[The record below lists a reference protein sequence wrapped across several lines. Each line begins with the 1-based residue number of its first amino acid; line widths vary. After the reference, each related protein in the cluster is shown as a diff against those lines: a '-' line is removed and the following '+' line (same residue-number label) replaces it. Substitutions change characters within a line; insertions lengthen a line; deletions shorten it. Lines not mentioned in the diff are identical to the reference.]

1 MAEVFFSLCNRQTVT
16 ADQDA
21 LQTIADA
28 RRSLYTIRPL
38 VKWEPFRQGKG
49 GEEHRGGDRL
59 VHAVVALAPYFK
71 YWQNGVMDEIRLV
84 AKRPALETRIKAFLL
99 TGGNCCITTEVS

>member
-59 VHAVVALAPYFK
+59 VHAVVALMPHFK

>member
-1 MAEVFFSLCNRQTVT
+1 VAEVFFSLCNRQTVT

-28 RRSLYTIRPL
+28 RKSLYTIRPL
-38 VKWEPFRQGKG
+38 VKWDRLGDQ
-49 GEEHRGGDRL
+49 HRDGDRL
-59 VHAVVALAPYFK
+59 VQAVVALVPYYK
-71 YWQNGVMDEIRLV
+71 CWQQNGVMDDIRLV